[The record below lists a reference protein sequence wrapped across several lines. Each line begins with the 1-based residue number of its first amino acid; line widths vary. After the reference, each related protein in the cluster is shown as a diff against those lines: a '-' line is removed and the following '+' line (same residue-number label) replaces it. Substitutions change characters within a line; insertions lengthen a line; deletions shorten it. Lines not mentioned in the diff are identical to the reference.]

1 MYIVDMLDLILIDK
15 PRNLDNLS
23 FIREPAFTEGV
34 DLKSISDGYLQDER
48 TSGNSK

>member
-1 MYIVDMLDLILIDK
+1 MLDLILIDK

-34 DLKSISDGYLQDER
+34 DLKSISDGYLRDER
-48 TSGNSK
+48 TSGHSK